1 MRIIISLKSNIY
13 PMTDSKRYV
22 ITGGPSSGKTT
33 LISNI
38 SKRGYHTCHE
48 AARLLID
55 KEILEGKSLEE
66 IRINELEFQRKVL
79 EIKLELED
87 KIPRDETV
95 FIDRGIPDSIAYYK
109 FYGFDLKEILKF
121 CKEKRYKK
129 IFFLESLPFE
139 KDYARI
145 ENEKQAKRLGELIK
159 KAYLDLGYDVVTVPR
174 MPIEERVNFVLSN
187 L

>member
-1 MRIIISLKSNIY
+1 
-13 PMTDSKRYV
+13 MTDFKRYV

-33 LISNI
+33 LISSI
-38 SKRGYHTCHE
+38 SKKGCHACHE

-55 KEILEGKSLEE
+55 KEISEGKTLEE
-66 IRINELEFQRKVL
+66 IRIDELEFQRRVL
-79 EIKLELED
+79 EMKLEAESKLPKNE
-87 KIPRDETV
+87 IA

-109 FYGFDLKEILKF
+109 FYGFDLSEILKF

-129 IFFLESLPFE
+129 IFFLEPLPFE

-174 MPIEERVNFVLSN
+174 MPLEERVNFVLSN